1 MFENIIL
8 FAILFVFILMCIM
21 VPMSVLFIFII
32 FIAAYCCDL
41 ILKKIFPNKKDEV
54 LKNILF
60 VIIFVFVLFTW
71 LEDCGG
77 MICNNIPK
85 LSYKIANYN
94 YSIKA
99 LSFINNIHLGNTK
112 ISYILRK
119 NLFKQYK
126 NIKNG
131 FNDKD
136 YEAIGTF
143 NNINEDYIKIES
155 KYSDKINQEYKQL
168 YLNELKNN
176 LDNYIDRNKN
186 LGILRF
192 SKYERTAVKGSGVAR
207 FLLNIH
213 PKAYSVP
220 NRIIF
225 YPQLALSYLY
235 QADIKQ
241 SKETINELT
250 KILYNFEVVLNQEK
264 NNNSE
269 DYKNN
274 KMDFY
279 RVFHDNKNKNIMNY
293 SYPVFI
299 NKYPET
305 ILQMQWEIDKDNICS
320 NTYIFDFYLESL
332 KYGSL
337 ENPEIMRII
346 KDECKYNKE

>member
-1 MFENIIL
+1 MKIL
-8 FAILFVFILMCIM
+8 LFLV
-21 VPMSVLFIFII
+21 VIFTPAC
-32 FIAAYCCDL
+32 FLNL
-41 ILKKIFPNKKDEV
+41 ILKKIFPNKKNET

-60 VIIFVFVLFTW
+60 IVIFFFVLFTW
-71 LEDCGG
+71 IEDCCGL
-77 MICNNIPK
+77 IFDNK
-85 LSYKIANYN
+85 ATLSYKIANYN

-119 NLFKQYK
+119 SLLEQYK
-126 NIKNG
+126 NIKND

-143 NNINEDYIKIES
+143 SNINEDYIKTES
-155 KYSDKINQEYKQL
+155 KYVDNINKEYKQL

-176 LDNYIDRNKN
+176 LDNYVDRNNN

-192 SKYERTAVKGSGVAR
+192 SKYERTANRGSSLTC
-207 FLLNIH
+207 LLLDIH

-235 QADIKQ
+235 QANIEQ

-250 KILYNFEVVLNQEK
+250 KILFNFDVVLNQEK

-274 KMDFY
+274 KRDFY
-279 RVFHDNKNKNIMNY
+279 RIFHNNKDKNMMNY

-305 ILQMQWEIDKDNICS
+305 ILQMQWNIDKENICS

-332 KYGSL
+332 KYGFL
-337 ENPEIMRII
+337 ENPEIIRII
-346 KDECKYNKE
+346 KDECNYN